1 MRNISAI
8 IFASS
13 SLLLSSCASLG
24 GNFGSTSGLPSTLG
38 ESSANYGYIPLDA
51 LPINQVSTADSCKEQ
66 AAPYPFVPVLEA
78 LPDLSVRFAV
88 AELKANGGLE
98 FGPSKVTTENSTYR
112 AVLDYVNVDAVPA
125 AMVITRFDSSPV
137 DGVTPLPITM
147 PPAAGSTTIGYSA
160 KLISIGLAEFSE
172 AAPGDS
178 ATADAVVFPIY
189 IGVGLRLT
197 AYIRALQG
205 GINLSG
211 LSVIGA
217 NADANSLTGTM
228 TVQTL
233 GITGKQIATALPLP
247 SKLDQTTIEQSILAI
262 GTSRAVLY
270 GESSGADAIIKTPR
284 VVGLYSPVGSDPRM
298 INAIYSE
305 LSRSRV
311 PWPRPCITQQ
321 G

>member
-112 AVLDYVNVDAVPA
+112 AVL
-125 AMVITRFDSSPV
+125 
-137 DGVTPLPITM
+137 
-147 PPAAGSTTIGYSA
+147 
-160 KLISIGLAEFSE
+160 
-172 AAPGDS
+172 
-178 ATADAVVFPIY
+178 
-189 IGVGLRLT
+189 
-197 AYIRALQG
+197 
-205 GINLSG
+205 
-211 LSVIGA
+211 
-217 NADANSLTGTM
+217 
-228 TVQTL
+228 
-233 GITGKQIATALPLP
+233 
-247 SKLDQTTIEQSILAI
+247 
-262 GTSRAVLY
+262 Y

-298 INAIYSE
+298 INAI
-305 LSRSRV
+305 
-311 PWPRPCITQQ
+311 
-321 G
+321 